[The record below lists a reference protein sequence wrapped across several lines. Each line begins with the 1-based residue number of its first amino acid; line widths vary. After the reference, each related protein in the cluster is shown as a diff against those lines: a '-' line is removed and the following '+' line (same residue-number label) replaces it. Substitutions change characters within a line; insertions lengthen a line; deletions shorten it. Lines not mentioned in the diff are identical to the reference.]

1 MQISS
6 GHITGMSLSRSRS
19 YAGEKQTLPPE
30 CPTLSSPPVIHSPFT
45 CPENTRW
52 ANPSYS
58 LLFAPSRRSI
68 LFFYCFSGRHNAVIG
83 WHIVACLSPRF
94 LLITLLPWH
103 FAKLLSKGQNSR
115 EEHQSSWFD
124 TSICLSFR
132 RRGQFCQKENCQTQS
147 TACIPSNRWN
157 TNAFIYKVK
166 ITFSQWNI

>member
-19 YAGEKQTLPPE
+19 YAGEKQTLPSE

-115 EEHQSSWFD
+115 EEHVQL
-124 TSICLSFR
+124 IRYEHLSLFPTGGDNFVRKKIVRHSQPRVYRAIDEIRTRSYIRLKLRFR
-132 RRGQFCQKENCQTQS
+132 
-147 TACIPSNRWN
+147 
-157 TNAFIYKVK
+157 
-166 ITFSQWNI
+166 NI